1 VPGDGDDDAAWLGL
15 GPADDDDREGLT
27 NLDHGGST
35 EVAAA
40 QHSRA
45 EDDPAAAALR
55 RCLERAAQHAAF
67 APMLRDEEQRAAYLA
82 ILVSE
87 ETDME
92 ALRHYTRQDFEE
104 IGLPGLIDC
113 INTFDSQS

>member
-1 VPGDGDDDAAWLGL
+1 
-15 GPADDDDREGLT
+15 
-27 NLDHGGST
+27 
-35 EVAAA
+35 
-40 QHSRA
+40 
-45 EDDPAAAALR
+45 
-55 RCLERAAQHAAF
+55 
-67 APMLRDEEQRAAYLA
+67 MLRDEEQRAAYLA

-104 IGLPGLIDC
+104 IGLPGVIDC

>member
-1 VPGDGDDDAAWLGL
+1 M
-15 GPADDDDREGLT
+15 
-27 NLDHGGST
+27 
-35 EVAAA
+35 
-40 QHSRA
+40 
-45 EDDPAAAALR
+45 
-55 RCLERAAQHAAF
+55 ERAAQHAAF

-104 IGLPGLIDC
+104 IGLPGRLRPSSMTPPEKFFLC
-113 INTFDSQS
+113 